1 VAAIRLDLPIPP
13 SVNAAYRNVAGRGRV
28 ATDVL
33 KQWKWDAGWE
43 LKLSKCG
50 RIEGPYSLRIFV
62 PEDMPGDV
70 DGRIKAVPDLLV
82 THGITPDDKFMRSVS
97 SERSADVAF
106 GRCVVVV
113 ESA

>member
-1 VAAIRLDLPIPP
+1 MTLRLDLPIPP
-13 SVNAAYRNVAGRGRV
+13 SVNAAYRNVPGRGRV

-43 LKLSKCG
+43 LKAQVH
-50 RIEGPYSLRIFV
+50 IPVIGPYAIQILV
-62 PEDMPGDV
+62 PEEMPGDI
-70 DGRIKAVPDLLV
+70 DNRCKAAIDLLV
-82 THGITPDDKFMRSVS
+82 AHGITPDDKFMRRVS

-113 ESA
+113 ESV